1 MKKSIKKKFSITLV
15 ATIIVIILSISLPPI
30 FLNAT
35 TMDKNQKKQI
45 SQLVEFSR
53 ETLPAALWQYNYDY
67 AEDFVASLFLYED
80 VAFVILNINQDIIIK
95 KVRPKYETVSSSMF
109 KSSKDFVTSETQIFY
124 KNAIVGT
131 ISIVF
136 SRDRIKR
143 QIIINLVMS
152 FLIIIVLTAGV
163 LITNFKMSNWY
174 IFIPLLKL
182 EKSVMKISQGALDT
196 KIKYDR
202 DDEIGRLAKSFETMM
217 INLKKITA
225 SRDELNF
232 EITQRKKTEKKYR
245 NLYENAQIGMFQSTI
260 NNGKIVETNLRM
272 AQIFGY
278 SSPEECILNYVAEKH
293 YVYPYQR
300 DEVANLIKENG
311 AIDNYQIQIKLDD
324 SSMKWIQFSGVIS
337 DNGKYFEG
345 VAADITEQKKHEKLI
360 KKSLDEKEVLL
371 KEIHHRVKNNMQII
385 QSLLS
390 LQLNTLKEPEQRKA
404 LIDSGNRIKSMALI
418 HETLYSS
425 EDIAHLDIKVY
436 FDNIIQHLFRIYNS
450 SDIHIDI

>member
-1 MKKSIKKKFSITLV
+1 
-15 ATIIVIILSISLPPI
+15 
-30 FLNAT
+30 
-35 TMDKNQKKQI
+35 
-45 SQLVEFSR
+45 
-53 ETLPAALWQYNYDY
+53 
-67 AEDFVASLFLYED
+67 
-80 VAFVILNINQDIIIK
+80 
-95 KVRPKYETVSSSMF
+95 
-109 KSSKDFVTSETQIFY
+109 
-124 KNAIVGT
+124 
-131 ISIVF
+131 
-136 SRDRIKR
+136 
-143 QIIINLVMS
+143 MS

-174 IFIPLLKL
+174 IFIPLLNL

-202 DDEIGRLAKSFETMM
+202 EDEIGQLAKSFETMM
-217 INLKKITA
+217 INLKRITA

-260 NNGKIVETNLRM
+260 NDGKIADTNLRM
-272 AQIFGY
+272 AQILGY
-278 SSPEECILNYVAEKH
+278 VSPDECISNYVNEKH

-300 DEVANLIKENG
+300 DEVANLLKENG
-311 AIDNYQIQIKLDD
+311 AIDNYKIKVKLDD
-324 SSMKWIQFSGVIS
+324 STMKWLQFSGVIS
-337 DNGKYFEG
+337 DDGKIFEG

-360 KKSLDEKEVLL
+360 QRSLEEKEVLL

-390 LQLNTLKEPEQRKA
+390 LQLNTLTDPEQRKA

-436 FDNIIQHLFRIYNS
+436 FEHIVQHLFKIYSS
-450 SDIHIDI
+450 SDIHIDIKVNTDPQDLNMDSCIASGLIINELISNALKYAFIDTRKGNLSISLNRIDDKQGSLIVKDDGCGLPEDFEIEGTASLGLRIVRILAQGQMKGDLIVTSQGGTMFEIKFPISI